1 MVQHP
6 PKSIPPHPSAQRPPD
21 ERILDLQQTRTE
33 GAVGAENPLL
43 CRGKGKALAIWLP
56 TAVPCCCP
64 STLHPVPLST
74 DALHHAR
81 ATTCACPGAWW
92 DHCCCCC
99 WCGKRRR
106 LPVISTSEGS
116 LHFSEEENRMQEI
129 TSQLGWITA
138 ERRYG
143 NPRKSSKELS
153 KGRNLRSRTLL
164 RSLFSCF

>member
-1 MVQHP
+1 MCLP
-6 PKSIPPHPSAQRPPD
+6 WG
-21 ERILDLQQTRTE
+21 L
-33 GAVGAENPLL
+33 VGALL
-43 CRGKGKALAIWLP
+43 LLLRRA
-56 TAVPCCCP
+56 P
-64 STLHPVPLST
+64 S
-74 DALHHAR
+74 
-81 ATTCACPGAWW
+81 
-92 DHCCCCC
+92 
-99 WCGKRRR
+99 